1 MVLSTLG
8 YQGVEIDNFIDF
20 LIQNKIEVLIDVRE
34 NPISRKKGFS
44 KNSLREKV
52 TRRGIGY
59 IHFPELG
66 SKRDLRHEYKQ
77 TNDWNKFTIEYLD
90 YLNSRNFEMKKL
102 EQIILK
108 NSCCLM
114 CFEADYN
121 LCHRSLISNQI
132 ENELADLIEIRHL
145 AMV

>member
-8 YQGVEIDNFIDF
+8 YQGVDIDNFIDF
-20 LIQNKIEVLIDVRE
+20 LIQNKIEVLIDVRK

-44 KNSLREKV
+44 KKSLSEKV
-52 TRRGIGY
+52 TKEGIEY
-59 IHFPELG
+59 VHFPELG
-66 SKRDLRHEYKQ
+66 SKKDLRNEYKQ
-77 TNDWNKFTIEYLD
+77 TNDWNKFSIEYLN
-90 YLNSRNFEMKKL
+90 YLNSKNFEIQEL
-102 EQIILK
+102 EKIILK

-121 LCHRSLISNQI
+121 FCHRSLISNHI

-145 AMV
+145 TMS